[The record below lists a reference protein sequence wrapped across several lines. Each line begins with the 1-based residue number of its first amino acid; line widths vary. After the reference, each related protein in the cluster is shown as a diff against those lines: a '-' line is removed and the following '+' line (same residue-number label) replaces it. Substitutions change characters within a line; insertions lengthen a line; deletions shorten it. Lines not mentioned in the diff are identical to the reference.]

1 MEPLLLALKAAF
13 LILLYLFIWRVIRA
27 ASRDL
32 RVTSAPQESFIM
44 APAQARAITGAA
56 AEPAGGPSR
65 LTVLSSPSLAHGSG
79 LEVGPVA
86 ITFGRADDNSAPLP
100 KDDYASGHHARVEAG
115 RDGAWIVDL
124 DSTNGTW
131 VNDEKLAGRR
141 RLHDGDVVRIGQT
154 ELRFER

>member
-1 MEPLLLALKAAF
+1 VEPLLLALKAAF
-13 LILLYLFIWRVIRA
+13 LVLLYLFIWRVIKA

-56 AEPAGGPSR
+56 EPAAGPSR
-65 LTVLSSPSLAHGSG
+65 LTVLSSPSLRQGSG
-79 LEVGPVA
+79 LEVGPVP
-86 ITFGRADDNSAPLP
+86 ITLGRADDNSAPLP
-100 KDDYASGHHARVEAG
+100 KDDYASSHHVRIEAG
-115 RDGAWIVDL
+115 RDGVWVVDL
-124 DSTNGTW
+124 GSTNGTW

-141 RLHDGDVVRIGQT
+141 RLHGGDVVRIGQT

>member
-1 MEPLLLALKAAF
+1 VEPLLLALKAAF
-13 LILLYLFIWRVIRA
+13 LVLLYLFIWRVIRS

-32 RVTSAPQESFIM
+32 RVTSSPQESFIM
-44 APAQARAITGAA
+44 APAQARALTGGADQSA
-56 AEPAGGPSR
+56 GPAR
-65 LTVLSSPSLAHGSG
+65 LMVLASPSLQPGTV
-79 LEVGPVA
+79 LEVGPVPV
-86 ITFGRADDNSAPLP
+86 TVGRSDDNAASLG

-115 RDGAWIVDL
+115 RDGVWVVDL

-131 VNDEKLAGRR
+131 VNGEQLEGRR

>member
-1 MEPLLLALKAAF
+1 VEPLLLALKAAF
-13 LILLYLFIWRVIRA
+13 LVLLYLFIWRVIKA

-44 APAQARAITGAA
+44 APAQARAIAGAA
-56 AEPAGGPSR
+56 EASPGPAR
-65 LTVLSSPSLAHGSG
+65 LTVVASPSLEQGSG

-86 ITFGRADDNSAPLP
+86 ITLGRADDNSAPLP
-100 KDDYASGHHARVEAG
+100 KDDYASSHHARVEAG
-115 RDGAWIVDL
+115 RDGVWIVDL

-131 VNDEKLAGRR
+131 VNGERLAGRR
-141 RLHDGDVVRIGQT
+141 KLHGGDVVRVGQT